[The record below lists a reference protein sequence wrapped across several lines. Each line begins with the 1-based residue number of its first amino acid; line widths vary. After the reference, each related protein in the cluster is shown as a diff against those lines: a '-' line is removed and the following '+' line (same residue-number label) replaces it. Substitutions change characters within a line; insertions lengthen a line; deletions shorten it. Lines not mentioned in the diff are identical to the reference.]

1 MVTDWRGAGRNGDTV
16 GVKEDAETFSQKK
29 KNPPHIQLKGFDLQT
44 KEC

>member
-29 KNPPHIQLKGFDLQT
+29 KKSPTYPVKGL
-44 KEC
+44 